1 MIMRRALA
9 RTLTIAAGTASL
21 CLGAVAF
28 AQTSTGGAIAR
39 GLTRMVHGGC
49 PFGYDQAMSPAQ
61 RERARAQFA
70 TIHRGEQRAPTRPAL
85 GVTLDQTTRA
95 QVQASMSA
103 QGVQCSRGHGM
114 SDLTCLNVP
123 SSALP
128 GSASGAPARTLW
140 FTFGTKEQLLSVV
153 AVSRDPN
160 AQTISNAFAST
171 QSLLN
176 NQAGAAATTAGSAAA
191 HALTQGILR
200 QASAEYRFK
209 NYYAVERAANM
220 GNAYVL
226 TEEYRSLPD

>member
-1 MIMRRALA
+1 MRRALA
-9 RTLTIAAGTASL
+9 RTLTIAAGTAVVV
-21 CLGAVAF
+21 LGAVAI
-28 AQTSTGGAIAR
+28 ARTPTGGALAR
-39 GLTRMVHGGC
+39 GLTRMAQGGC

-70 TIHRGEQRAPTRPAL
+70 AVHGADREAPGRPAL
-85 GVTLDQTTRA
+85 GFMLDQTTRA
-95 QVQASMSA
+95 QVQARLA
-103 QGVQCSRGHGM
+103 AHGVQCSPGHGM

-128 GSASGAPARTLW
+128 GSATGAPARTLW
-140 FTFGTKEQLLSVV
+140 FTFGTKEQLLSVI
-153 AVSRDPN
+153 AVSRDPS
-160 AQTISNAFAST
+160 AQTISDAFANTKNALS
-171 QSLLN
+171 
-176 NQAGAAATTAGSAAA
+176 NQAGAPTTTAGSADS
-191 HALTQGILR
+191 HALTQGVLR